1 MIISIQILP
10 DQTGIVAGYGPRAP
24 ISVQLFHC
32 VSFDEQNDI
41 PFSIEQNSHS
51 QAGLVQYNVA
61 MRIRIICLLLIL
73 MPLQAFADAI
83 VRSTA
88 MFADTIAEYFVEE
101 DHVRLELEI
110 GEADIDSFRNLLPD
124 QIYQQLG
131 FGDDPLED
139 RLRLFMNRDMAV
151 FNSGKPLPGFVRDMG
166 PATRPRRDEITG
178 EELPTSDEEAV
189 LVVGATMIF
198 PFEGRPAALT
208 LAAPMTTG
216 LANIGFVLYHLG
228 VAVNDFRF
236 LSSGYEVQLDW
247 DDAWYSTFPQR
258 ALKRQYDSPM
268 TGFIYV
274 EPFEVRKEI
283 IVRPHDIQQWV
294 DLGLEGKDMIRADQ
308 QDEIKRKVVE
318 FLEPHFKVKIDGVAV
333 EGTLDRVNFL
343 RRTLTSSTVVD
354 QQDIELLPATLGVI
368 YVFPTGGLPQSV
380 EMEWDIF
387 TEKMQRVPSASVDQ
401 AGPLPVILEPDFNI
415 LRWDNY
421 LKFPDI
427 PTLVDIQS
435 PPGAIQKAAAW
446 GQWVML
452 VLSLVIFI
460 YILRSQKSRA
470 GLPGAAVAALAMCAL
485 IAVFLFHQNR
495 QSRMNQERVH
505 ELVGDLLHNVYRA
518 FDYRG
523 EEVIYDVLA
532 QSASGELLTD
542 IYLETR
548 RGLELA
554 NQGGARVKVKEIEVQ
569 ESSLIDSRGDSLT
582 VESRWA
588 VFGSVGH
595 WGHIHQ
601 RKNGY
606 HARLE
611 ISEIDGTWKLTGLE
625 ILEEERL

>member
-1 MIISIQILP
+1 M
-10 DQTGIVAGYGPRAP
+10 
-24 ISVQLFHC
+24 
-32 VSFDEQNDI
+32 N
-41 PFSIEQNSHS
+41 
-51 QAGLVQYNVA
+51 QYNVA
-61 MRIRIICLLLIL
+61 MRNRLACLLLIL
-73 MPLQAFADAI
+73 LPLQAVADAI

-88 MFADTIAEYFVEE
+88 MFAETIAEYYVEE

-110 GEADIDSFRNLLPD
+110 GQADIASFRNLLPD

-131 FGDDPLED
+131 YGDEPLKD
-139 RLRLFMNRDMAV
+139 RLSLFLNQDMAI
-151 FNSGKPLPGFVRDMG
+151 FHEGEPLPGFVRDMG

-178 EELPTSDEEAV
+178 EELPTPEEEVV
-189 LVVGATMIF
+189 LVIGATLIF
-198 PFEGRPAALT
+198 PFEGKPEALT
-208 LAAPMTTG
+208 LMAPSTTG

-228 VAVNDFRF
+228 IAVNDFRF
-236 LSSGYEVQLDW
+236 LASGYEVQLDW

-258 ALKRQYDSPM
+258 ALQRQYYSPM

-283 IVRPHDIQQWV
+283 IVRPYDIQQWV
-294 DLGLEGKDMIRADQ
+294 DLGLEGQDMIRVGQ
-308 QDEIKRKVVE
+308 QEEIKRKVVE
-318 FLEPHFKVKIDGVAV
+318 FLEPHFKVKIDDVPV

-343 RRTLTSSTVVD
+343 RRTLTASTVID
-354 QQDIELLPATLGVI
+354 NQDIELLPATLGII
-368 YVFPTGGLPQSV
+368 YVFPTTGLPQSV

-387 TEKMQRVPSASVDQ
+387 SEKMQRVPSASVDQ
-401 AGPLPVILEPDFNI
+401 AGPLPAILEPDYNI

-421 LKFPDI
+421 LKHPDI

-435 PPGAIQKAAAW
+435 PPSMIQKVAAW

-452 VLSLVIFI
+452 GLSLLLLVYIF
-460 YILRSQKSRA
+460 RTRKTGSS
-470 GLPGAAVAALAMCAL
+470 LPGTALTVFAICAL
-485 IAVFLFHQNR
+485 LAIFLVYQNR
-495 QSRMNQERVH
+495 QSRLNPERLDQ
-505 ELVGDLLHNVYRA
+505 LVGDLLHNVYRA

-532 QSASGELLTD
+532 QSASGDLLTD

-554 NQGGARVKVKEIEVQ
+554 SQGGARVKVKDIELL
-569 ESSLIDSRGDSLT
+569 ESVLIDSQGDSLT
-582 VESRWA
+582 VESRWN